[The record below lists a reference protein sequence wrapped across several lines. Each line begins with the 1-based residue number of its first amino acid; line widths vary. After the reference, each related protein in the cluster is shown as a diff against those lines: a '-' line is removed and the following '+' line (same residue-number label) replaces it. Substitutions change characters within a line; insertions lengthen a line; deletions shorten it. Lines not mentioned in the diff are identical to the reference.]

1 MKTAQ
6 TKPHSRF
13 AIAALTFEVGSGDG
27 AVQLMPAGEF
37 RAADGRPQPWG
48 SWKLTPEIAARLVA
62 EANARPNKYVIDYE
76 HQTQLAETNGQPAPA
91 AGWFKSLEFRP
102 GAGLYAPG
110 VDWTARAKGYLAGDE
125 YKYISPVFAFDKKTG
140 EVQRIVS
147 VALTNDPGLHGMDE
161 VTLAALTAR
170 FNQVSQPADDQPSQE
185 TPMNPVLLAML
196 KALGL
201 LESATETEAVSAIVA
216 LKAKS
221 ESVDQLTTQIVT
233 LKAAPP
239 DAAKYVPVEKM
250 AELNTEIVALK
261 AEKTTREV
269 DEVINQAKALGK
281 VTPSLEAEFR
291 AIGRGDIAQ
300 LKRMLDATPG
310 NPALAG
316 QQQSQQKGE
325 RKDDAAA
332 LTDAELA
339 ICKNMGLTAE
349 QYRMGAEA

>member
-1 MKTAQ
+1 M
-6 TKPHSRF
+6 
-13 AIAALTFEVGSGDG
+13 
-27 AVQLMPAGEF
+27 QLMPAGEF

-102 GAGLYAPG
+102 GAGLYAPD

-170 FNQVSQPADDQPSQE
+170 FNQVSQSAGDQPPQE
-185 TPMNPVLLAML
+185 TTTMNPVLLALL

-201 LESATETEAVSAIVA
+201 PATEATTEVEAVSAVAA

-239 DAAKYVPVEKM
+239 DAAKYVPVEKL
-250 AELNTEIVALK
+250 AELNTEIVQLK
-261 AEKTTREV
+261 AEKVKHEV

-281 VTPSLEAEFR
+281 VTPSLETEFR
-291 AIGRGDIAQ
+291 AIGQSDIAQ
-300 LKRMLDATPG
+300 LKRMLDATPA

-316 QQQSQQKGE
+316 KQQTSGKQPGGTGTELNDEQ
-325 RKDDAAA
+325 
-332 LTDAELA
+332 LA
-339 ICKNMGLTAE
+339 ICKRMNLTPE
-349 QYRMGAEA
+349 QYLAGGSA